1 MQGTCSHYSR
11 LQSIDNSDSARG
23 RHCAVLEG
31 LSHDGTQVSRLR
43 YSTGLVSVIYN
54 AQLETN
60 GSPAGAAE
68 QRGKKK
74 RRKHRET
81 LMLNAALRFV
91 DAFAYM
97 FD

>member
-1 MQGTCSHYSR
+1 MPR

-23 RHCAVLEG
+23 RHCAVPEG

-60 GSPAGAAE
+60 VSQARSAE
-68 QRGKKK
+68 QRGKK
-74 RRKHRET
+74 
-81 LMLNAALRFV
+81 NGDV
-91 DAFAYM
+91 P
-97 FD
+97 